1 MHSVEHTYNP
11 NQRHD
16 NLEDMEHKRVIDNF
30 VVKNKTWKKYIYFF
44 FSKDYLSQVSFR
56 LNPLIQAEVSVL
68 VDVSRAPYALF
79 PETNECRLKF
89 LHGTFVHKYVFSLY
103 PKQKI

>member
-1 MHSVEHTYNP
+1 MHSVEHTYNAS
-11 NQRHD
+11 QRQD

-30 VVKNKTWKKYIYFF
+30 VVKNKFSKKKYFF
-44 FSKDYLSQVSFR
+44 FSKDYLAQVSLR

-68 VDVSRAPYALF
+68 VDVIRAPYALF
-79 PETNECRLKF
+79 AELNECRLKF
-89 LHGTFVHKYVFSLY
+89 LHGTFVHKYVFLFY